1 MLACLKRLSV
11 RLTGGMSI
19 GVARVEAAKKRVLR

>member
-11 RLTGGMSI
+11 RLTGGITI
-19 GVARVEAAKKRVLR
+19 GVARVEAAKRVLR